1 MKLLVVD
8 DSPEIVEILS
18 FSMELSGYGVDGA
31 NDGIEAVERLQ
42 NNSYDVVITDAEM
55 PRMNG
60 VQVCKFL
67 KAQFPSVFVIG
78 MSGCFRALK
87 ELKNV
92 GADICISKPFCISK
106 IEEAIENRFGPSTH
120 NFDSTAAYCNSG
132 LQ

>member
-1 MKLLVVD
+1 MVLRRCTMKLLVVD

-60 VQVCKFL
+60 DRH
-67 KAQFPSVFVIG
+67 A
-78 MSGCFRALK
+78 
-87 ELKNV
+87 
-92 GADICISKPFCISK
+92 
-106 IEEAIENRFGPSTH
+106 
-120 NFDSTAAYCNSG
+120 
-132 LQ
+132 